1 MSRATLCLAA
11 KHLRL
16 VRGASPGSSRPA
28 TDPLRHVTAGLRA
41 SSSRT
46 HHFPACGRPRGEGTA
61 GSTNDRGDAAA
72 MASLPKG
79 EGAEELIAQS
89 CAALGAC
96 SRYESST
103 NPPII
108 DRTPRTRLHRAPAF
122 LSNAIKPSN
131 IKLTIPTFHLHPSR
145 DTPKLTPEEI
155 QTRLKAVPT
164 WTLDPQGVAISRKFT
179 AKNWKSALDFVN
191 QLSIVAEEEGH
202 HPDVHLTNW
211 RDVEVVASTHA
222 IYGLSLHDFVLAA
235 KLDTIDVT
243 YSPKWLR
250 ENAE

>member
-1 MSRATLCLAA
+1 M
-11 KHLRL
+11 
-16 VRGASPGSSRPA
+16 RGTRRVLQVPIVHES
-28 TDPLRHVTAGLRA
+28 
-41 SSSRT
+41 T
-46 HHFPACGRPRGEGTA
+46 HHRHDTVYPSPPGTHV
-61 GSTNDRGDAAA
+61 
-72 MASLPKG
+72 PFK
-79 EGAEELIAQS
+79 
-89 CAALGAC
+89 
-96 SRYESST
+96 
-103 NPPII
+103 
-108 DRTPRTRLHRAPAF
+108 RT
-122 LSNAIKPSN
+122 SNVSN

-179 AKNWKSALDFVN
+179 AKNWKSAVDFVN

-222 IYGLSLHDFVLAA
+222 IGGLSLHDFVLAA

>member
-16 VRGASPGSSRPA
+16 VRGASPGSSKA

-96 SRYESST
+96 SRYQSST

-108 DRTPRTRLHRAPAF
+108 DTTPCTRLHLTRVPF
-122 LSNAIKPSN
+122 KRTSNHQTSN
-131 IKLTIPTFHLHPSR
+131 SPFQPFTSIHPGIP
-145 DTPKLTPEEI
+145 PKLTPEEI

-179 AKNWKSALDFVN
+179 AKNWQCALDFVN

-222 IYGLSLHDFVLAA
+222 IGGLSLHDFVLAA

-250 ENAE
+250 ENAA

>member
-1 MSRATLCLAA
+1 
-11 KHLRL
+11 
-16 VRGASPGSSRPA
+16 VRGTRRVLQVRIVHEA
-28 TDPLRHVTAGLRA
+28 
-41 SSSRT
+41 T
-46 HHFPACGRPRGEGTA
+46 HHRRDTVYPSPPGTRVPFKRT
-61 GSTNDRGDAAA
+61 ST
-72 MASLPKG
+72 
-79 EGAEELIAQS
+79 
-89 CAALGAC
+89 
-96 SRYESST
+96 
-103 NPPII
+103 
-108 DRTPRTRLHRAPAF
+108 
-122 LSNAIKPSN
+122 SN

-222 IYGLSLHDFVLAA
+222 IGGLSLHDFVLAA

>member
-1 MSRATLCLAA
+1 M
-11 KHLRL
+11 
-16 VRGASPGSSRPA
+16 RGTRRVLQVPIVHES
-28 TDPLRHVTAGLRA
+28 
-41 SSSRT
+41 T
-46 HHFPACGRPRGEGTA
+46 HHRHDTVYPSPPGTHV
-61 GSTNDRGDAAA
+61 
-72 MASLPKG
+72 PFK
-79 EGAEELIAQS
+79 
-89 CAALGAC
+89 
-96 SRYESST
+96 
-103 NPPII
+103 
-108 DRTPRTRLHRAPAF
+108 RT
-122 LSNAIKPSN
+122 SNVSN

-145 DTPKLTPEEI
+145 DTPKLSPEEI

-179 AKNWKSALDFVN
+179 AKNWKSAVDFVN

>member
-1 MSRATLCLAA
+1 M
-11 KHLRL
+11 
-16 VRGASPGSSRPA
+16 RGTRRVLQVPIVHES
-28 TDPLRHVTAGLRA
+28 
-41 SSSRT
+41 T
-46 HHFPACGRPRGEGTA
+46 HHRHDTVYPSPPGTHV
-61 GSTNDRGDAAA
+61 
-72 MASLPKG
+72 PFK
-79 EGAEELIAQS
+79 
-89 CAALGAC
+89 
-96 SRYESST
+96 
-103 NPPII
+103 
-108 DRTPRTRLHRAPAF
+108 RT
-122 LSNAIKPSN
+122 SNVSN

-145 DTPKLTPEEI
+145 DTPKLSPEEI

-222 IYGLSLHDFVLAA
+222 IGGLSLHDFVLAA

>member
-1 MSRATLCLAA
+1 M
-11 KHLRL
+11 
-16 VRGASPGSSRPA
+16 RGTRRVLQVPIVHES
-28 TDPLRHVTAGLRA
+28 
-41 SSSRT
+41 T
-46 HHFPACGRPRGEGTA
+46 HHRHDTVYPSPPGTHV
-61 GSTNDRGDAAA
+61 
-72 MASLPKG
+72 PFK
-79 EGAEELIAQS
+79 
-89 CAALGAC
+89 
-96 SRYESST
+96 
-103 NPPII
+103 
-108 DRTPRTRLHRAPAF
+108 RT
-122 LSNAIKPSN
+122 SNVSN

-145 DTPKLTPEEI
+145 DTPKLTPDEI

-222 IYGLSLHDFVLAA
+222 IGGLSLHDFVLAA

-250 ENAE
+250 ENAAVSEAE

>member
-1 MSRATLCLAA
+1 M
-11 KHLRL
+11 
-16 VRGASPGSSRPA
+16 RGTRRVLQVPIVHES
-28 TDPLRHVTAGLRA
+28 
-41 SSSRT
+41 T
-46 HHFPACGRPRGEGTA
+46 HHRHDTVYPSPPGTHV
-61 GSTNDRGDAAA
+61 
-72 MASLPKG
+72 PFK
-79 EGAEELIAQS
+79 
-89 CAALGAC
+89 
-96 SRYESST
+96 
-103 NPPII
+103 
-108 DRTPRTRLHRAPAF
+108 RT
-122 LSNAIKPSN
+122 SNVSN

-222 IYGLSLHDFVLAA
+222 IGGLSLHDFVLAA

>member
-1 MSRATLCLAA
+1 M
-11 KHLRL
+11 
-16 VRGASPGSSRPA
+16 RGTRRVLQVPIVHES
-28 TDPLRHVTAGLRA
+28 
-41 SSSRT
+41 T
-46 HHFPACGRPRGEGTA
+46 HHRQDTVYPSPPGT
-61 GSTNDRGDAAA
+61 RV
-72 MASLPKG
+72 PFK
-79 EGAEELIAQS
+79 
-89 CAALGAC
+89 
-96 SRYESST
+96 
-103 NPPII
+103 
-108 DRTPRTRLHRAPAF
+108 RT
-122 LSNAIKPSN
+122 SNVSN

-179 AKNWKSALDFVN
+179 AKNWKSAVDFVN

>member
-1 MSRATLCLAA
+1 VLQVPIVHES
-11 KHLRL
+11 
-16 VRGASPGSSRPA
+16 
-28 TDPLRHVTAGLRA
+28 
-41 SSSRT
+41 T
-46 HHFPACGRPRGEGTA
+46 HHRHDTVYPSPPGTHV
-61 GSTNDRGDAAA
+61 
-72 MASLPKG
+72 PFK
-79 EGAEELIAQS
+79 
-89 CAALGAC
+89 
-96 SRYESST
+96 
-103 NPPII
+103 
-108 DRTPRTRLHRAPAF
+108 RT
-122 LSNAIKPSN
+122 SNVSN

-145 DTPKLTPEEI
+145 DTPKLSPEEI

-179 AKNWKSALDFVN
+179 AKNWKSAVDFVN

-222 IYGLSLHDFVLAA
+222 IGGLSLHDFVLAA

>member
-1 MSRATLCLAA
+1 MRGTRRVLQ
-11 KHLRL
+11 
-16 VRGASPGSSRPA
+16 VRIVHES
-28 TDPLRHVTAGLRA
+28 
-41 SSSRT
+41 T
-46 HHFPACGRPRGEGTA
+46 HHRHDTVYPSPPGTRVPFKLT
-61 GSTNDRGDAAA
+61 ST
-72 MASLPKG
+72 
-79 EGAEELIAQS
+79 
-89 CAALGAC
+89 
-96 SRYESST
+96 
-103 NPPII
+103 
-108 DRTPRTRLHRAPAF
+108 
-122 LSNAIKPSN
+122 SN

-222 IYGLSLHDFVLAA
+222 IGGLSLHDFVLAA

>member
-1 MSRATLCLAA
+1 M
-11 KHLRL
+11 
-16 VRGASPGSSRPA
+16 RGTWRVLQVPIVHES
-28 TDPLRHVTAGLRA
+28 
-41 SSSRT
+41 T
-46 HHFPACGRPRGEGTA
+46 HHRQDTVCPSPPGTRVSFKRT
-61 GSTNDRGDAAA
+61 ST
-72 MASLPKG
+72 
-79 EGAEELIAQS
+79 
-89 CAALGAC
+89 
-96 SRYESST
+96 
-103 NPPII
+103 
-108 DRTPRTRLHRAPAF
+108 
-122 LSNAIKPSN
+122 SN

-145 DTPKLTPEEI
+145 DTPKLSPEEI

-179 AKNWKSALDFVN
+179 AKNWKSAVDFVN

-222 IYGLSLHDFVLAA
+222 IGGLSLHDFVLAA

>member
-1 MSRATLCLAA
+1 M
-11 KHLRL
+11 
-16 VRGASPGSSRPA
+16 RGTRRVLQVPIVHES
-28 TDPLRHVTAGLRA
+28 
-41 SSSRT
+41 T
-46 HHFPACGRPRGEGTA
+46 HHRHDTVYPSPPHQRSFQ
-61 GSTNDRGDAAA
+61 TNI
-72 MASLPKG
+72 
-79 EGAEELIAQS
+79 E
-89 CAALGAC
+89 
-96 SRYESST
+96 
-103 NPPII
+103 
-108 DRTPRTRLHRAPAF
+108 
-122 LSNAIKPSN
+122 PSN

-145 DTPKLTPEEI
+145 DTPKLSPEEI

-179 AKNWKSALDFVN
+179 AKNWKSAVDFVN

-222 IYGLSLHDFVLAA
+222 IGGLSLHDFVLAA

>member
-1 MSRATLCLAA
+1 M
-11 KHLRL
+11 
-16 VRGASPGSSRPA
+16 RGTRRVLQVPIVHES
-28 TDPLRHVTAGLRA
+28 
-41 SSSRT
+41 T
-46 HHFPACGRPRGEGTA
+46 HHRQDTVYPSPPGTRVPFKRT
-61 GSTNDRGDAAA
+61 ST
-72 MASLPKG
+72 
-79 EGAEELIAQS
+79 
-89 CAALGAC
+89 
-96 SRYESST
+96 
-103 NPPII
+103 
-108 DRTPRTRLHRAPAF
+108 
-122 LSNAIKPSN
+122 SN

-164 WTLDPQGVAISRKFT
+164 WTLDPQGAAISRKFT

-222 IYGLSLHDFVLAA
+222 IGGLSLHDFVLAA

>member
-16 VRGASPGSSRPA
+16 VRGASPGSSKA

-96 SRYESST
+96 SRYQSST

-108 DRTPRTRLHRAPAF
+108 DRTPCTRLHRAPAF
-122 LSNAIKPSN
+122 LSNAHRHQTSN
-131 IKLTIPTFHLHPSR
+131 SPFQPFTSIYPG
-145 DTPKLTPEEI
+145 TPKLSPEEI

-179 AKNWKSALDFVN
+179 AKNWQCALDFVN

-222 IYGLSLHDFVLAA
+222 IGGLSLHDFVLAA

>member
-1 MSRATLCLAA
+1 M
-11 KHLRL
+11 
-16 VRGASPGSSRPA
+16 RGTRRVLQVPIVHES
-28 TDPLRHVTAGLRA
+28 
-41 SSSRT
+41 T
-46 HHFPACGRPRGEGTA
+46 HHRQDTVYPSPPGTRVSFKRT
-61 GSTNDRGDAAA
+61 ST
-72 MASLPKG
+72 
-79 EGAEELIAQS
+79 
-89 CAALGAC
+89 
-96 SRYESST
+96 
-103 NPPII
+103 
-108 DRTPRTRLHRAPAF
+108 
-122 LSNAIKPSN
+122 SN
-131 IKLTIPTFHLHPSR
+131 IKLTIPTFHLHLSR
-145 DTPKLTPEEI
+145 DTPKLSPEEI

-179 AKNWKSALDFVN
+179 AKNWKSAVDFVN

-250 ENAE
+250 EHAE

>member
-16 VRGASPGSSRPA
+16 VRGASPGSSKA

-61 GSTNDRGDAAA
+61 GSTNNRGDASEGRRG

-103 NPPII
+103 KPPII
-108 DRTPRTRLHRAPAF
+108 DETPCTRLHRAPAF
-122 LSNAIKPSN
+122 LSNEHR
-131 IKLTIPTFHLHPSR
+131 TFHSPLQPFTHHSNLSPPS
-145 DTPKLTPEEI
+145 I
-155 QTRLKAVPT
+155 QGYPQA
-164 WTLDPQGVAISRKFT
+164 DP
-179 AKNWKSALDFVN
+179 
-191 QLSIVAEEEGH
+191 
-202 HPDVHLTNW
+202 
-211 RDVEVVASTHA
+211 
-222 IYGLSLHDFVLAA
+222 
-235 KLDTIDVT
+235 
-243 YSPKWLR
+243 
-250 ENAE
+250 

>member
-1 MSRATLCLAA
+1 M
-11 KHLRL
+11 
-16 VRGASPGSSRPA
+16 RGTRRVLQVPIVHES
-28 TDPLRHVTAGLRA
+28 
-41 SSSRT
+41 T
-46 HHFPACGRPRGEGTA
+46 HHRHDTVYPSPPGTHV
-61 GSTNDRGDAAA
+61 
-72 MASLPKG
+72 PFK
-79 EGAEELIAQS
+79 
-89 CAALGAC
+89 
-96 SRYESST
+96 
-103 NPPII
+103 
-108 DRTPRTRLHRAPAF
+108 RT
-122 LSNAIKPSN
+122 SNVSN

-179 AKNWKSALDFVN
+179 AKNWKSAVDFVN

>member
-1 MSRATLCLAA
+1 
-11 KHLRL
+11 
-16 VRGASPGSSRPA
+16 
-28 TDPLRHVTAGLRA
+28 
-41 SSSRT
+41 
-46 HHFPACGRPRGEGTA
+46 
-61 GSTNDRGDAAA
+61 

-96 SRYESST
+96 SRYQSST

-108 DRTPRTRLHRAPAF
+108 DTDTVYPSPPGTHVPFKRT
-122 LSNAIKPSN
+122 SNVSN

-145 DTPKLTPEEI
+145 DTPKLSPGRRSRRDSRLCPRGPWTRKASPSPESSPPR
-155 QTRLKAVPT
+155 TGNA
-164 WTLDPQGVAISRKFT
+164 
-179 AKNWKSALDFVN
+179 ALDFVN

-222 IYGLSLHDFVLAA
+222 IGGLSLHDFVLAA

>member
-1 MSRATLCLAA
+1 
-11 KHLRL
+11 
-16 VRGASPGSSRPA
+16 
-28 TDPLRHVTAGLRA
+28 
-41 SSSRT
+41 
-46 HHFPACGRPRGEGTA
+46 
-61 GSTNDRGDAAA
+61 

-96 SRYESST
+96 SRYQSST

-179 AKNWKSALDFVN
+179 AKNWKSAVDFVN

-222 IYGLSLHDFVLAA
+222 IGGLSLHDFVLAA

-250 ENAE
+250 ENAA

>member
-1 MSRATLCLAA
+1 MRGTRRVLQ
-11 KHLRL
+11 
-16 VRGASPGSSRPA
+16 VRIVRES
-28 TDPLRHVTAGLRA
+28 
-41 SSSRT
+41 T
-46 HHFPACGRPRGEGTA
+46 HHRQDTAYPSPPGTRVPFKH
-61 GSTNDRGDAAA
+61 T
-72 MASLPKG
+72 
-79 EGAEELIAQS
+79 
-89 CAALGAC
+89 
-96 SRYESST
+96 
-103 NPPII
+103 
-108 DRTPRTRLHRAPAF
+108 
-122 LSNAIKPSN
+122 SNVSN

-145 DTPKLTPEEI
+145 DTPKLTPDEI

-164 WTLDPQGVAISRKFT
+164 WTIDPQGVAISRKFT
-179 AKNWKSALDFVN
+179 AKNWKSAVDFVN

>member
-1 MSRATLCLAA
+1 MRGTRRVLQ
-11 KHLRL
+11 
-16 VRGASPGSSRPA
+16 VRIVRES
-28 TDPLRHVTAGLRA
+28 
-41 SSSRT
+41 T
-46 HHFPACGRPRGEGTA
+46 HHRHDTVYPSPPGTHVPFKHT
-61 GSTNDRGDAAA
+61 SN
-72 MASLPKG
+72 
-79 EGAEELIAQS
+79 
-89 CAALGAC
+89 
-96 SRYESST
+96 
-103 NPPII
+103 
-108 DRTPRTRLHRAPAF
+108 
-122 LSNAIKPSN
+122 LS
-131 IKLTIPTFHLHPSR
+131 LTIPTFHLHPSR
-145 DTPKLTPEEI
+145 DTPKLSPEEI

-179 AKNWKSALDFVN
+179 AKNWKSAVDFVN

>member
-1 MSRATLCLAA
+1 M
-11 KHLRL
+11 
-16 VRGASPGSSRPA
+16 RGTRRVLQVPIVHES
-28 TDPLRHVTAGLRA
+28 
-41 SSSRT
+41 T
-46 HHFPACGRPRGEGTA
+46 HHRHDTVYPSPPGTHV
-61 GSTNDRGDAAA
+61 
-72 MASLPKG
+72 PFK
-79 EGAEELIAQS
+79 
-89 CAALGAC
+89 
-96 SRYESST
+96 
-103 NPPII
+103 
-108 DRTPRTRLHRAPAF
+108 RT
-122 LSNAIKPSN
+122 SNVSN

-145 DTPKLTPEEI
+145 DTPKLTPDEI

-222 IYGLSLHDFVLAA
+222 IGGLSLHDFVLAA